1 MGQKIDPPSCQKGG
15 SKRMTSY
22 LINYDCS
29 APPPALPVDLSMEIS
44 FKLDTF
50 QAHAVNAIHRDENVL
65 VTAKT
70 GSGKTF
76 VAEYQVAHSLKKGGR
91 VFYTTP
97 IKSLSNQKFYD
108 LKRMF
113 SSVGIMTGDIK
124 FRPDAQVVIM
134 TTEILRNLLYKQSTT
149 TQEFGITA
157 ALSLEGLD
165 AVVFDEVHYINDPDR
180 GRVWEETMILL
191 PLQVKLVLLS
201 ATIDSPEPFAEWL
214 GALRQRPI
222 HLLSTQYRVVP
233 LLHGVLDGDTVT
245 AVLTEKETF
254 CAQAYRDWAKGYDN
268 RAAKAAHRDAVAE
281 RRLGGY
287 EEPVV
292 KRGEHKGSYKHQ
304 MNTAIRSLESRGDLP
319 ALFFVLSRVDCAK
332 YAEQVEGSLLTS
344 SDAAAVDH
352 ILDFHLHRHLE
363 LLQPLEQYHAL
374 RRYLVRGIAYHHSG
388 LIPLMKEIIELLFTK
403 GFVKV
408 LFATETFAVGIN
420 MPTKT
425 VVFTS
430 YRKFDSVAGMRMLRT
445 DEYIQMAGRAGRRG
459 KDTKGL
465 VLYLPARDPEPVGE
479 VQLMMC
485 GRRAKIQSQMRF
497 GLEFLLK
504 VLHNPELDFDM
515 VFDKSYWRIQSDR
528 AAAVLE
534 LELVAARTKL
544 AAFAIT
550 EREFSDLRLLTTLQA
565 ELKGAVNAARKDVQR
580 RLGQWQNG
588 HMGPRWK
595 HLEHLWPEYQAAE
608 RELAAAEKAVVM
620 AKAEKE
626 IIWEQLGVLRE
637 LGFVESAKL
646 TLLGRMAT
654 EVNEGHPII
663 MPLIYRNGI
672 CNDLTAEEILSV
684 LAVFASDSNRD
695 DAPTLEELSIP
706 LSVLNAV
713 KNVQKIADHSLPK
726 TDDSVYITA
735 VEPIYHWLRGAEF
748 AEVCSECGIYEGNFL
763 RVIMK
768 MGNILEEWRTMATI
782 AGDIAMLEKMRDIQL
797 LRGITFC
804 DSLYLKC

>member
-1 MGQKIDPPSCQKGG
+1 MMI
-15 SKRMTSY
+15 TH
-22 LINYDCS
+22 DCS
-29 APPPALPVDLSMEIS
+29 LAPPALPAELSMEIP

-76 VAEYQVAHSLKKGGR
+76 IGEYQIAHSLKRGGR

-113 SSVGIMTGDIK
+113 PSVGIMTGDIK

-149 TQEFGITA
+149 TQGLGITA

-191 PLQVKLVLLS
+191 PPVVKMILLS
-201 ATIDSPEPFAEWL
+201 ATIDAPERFAEWL
-214 GALRQRPI
+214 GELRQRPI
-222 HLLSTQYRVVP
+222 HLLSTQYRIVP
-233 LLHGVLDGDTVT
+233 LLHGVLQGDDVVP
-245 AVLTEKETF
+245 VLTEKEVF
-254 CAQAYRDWAKGYDN
+254 CAQAYRDWAKSYDN
-268 RAAKAAHRDAVAE
+268 RAARAAHREAVAG

-287 EEPVV
+287 EDPVV
-292 KRGEHKGSYKHQ
+292 KRGDQKSSYKHQ
-304 MNTAIRSLESRGDLP
+304 MNETIRTLETRGDLP
-319 ALFFVLSRVDCAK
+319 ALIFVLSRVDCAK
-332 YAEQVEGSLLTS
+332 YAEQVEGTLLTT
-344 SDAAAVDH
+344 SDAAAVEH
-352 ILDFHLHRHLE
+352 ILDFHLHRHLDV
-363 LLQPLEQYHAL
+363 LQPLEQYHAL

-388 LIPLMKEIIELLFTK
+388 LIPLMKEIIEVLFTK

-430 YRKFDSVAGMRMLRT
+430 YRKFDSAVGGMRMLRT

-459 KDTKGL
+459 KDTQGL
-465 VLYLPARDPEPVGE
+465 VLYLPSRDPEPLGE
-479 VQLMMC
+479 VQMMMC
-485 GRRAKIQSQMRF
+485 GRRAQIRSQMRF

-515 VFDKSYWRIQSDR
+515 VFDKSYWRVQADR
-528 AAAVLE
+528 AAAALE
-534 LELVAARTKL
+534 GELVAARGRL

-550 EREFSDLRLLTTLQA
+550 EREFTDLRALKDLQA
-565 ELKGAVNAARKDVQR
+565 ELKEKTNAARKDVQR

-595 HLEHLWPEYQAAE
+595 ALETLWPAYQMTE
-608 RELAAAEKAVVM
+608 REVTVLEGQLAHARG
-620 AKAEKE
+620 EKE
-626 IIWEQLGVLRE
+626 AILGQLGELE
-637 LGFVESAKL
+637 KLGFVEGHQL
-646 TLLGRMAT
+646 TVLGRQAT

-663 MPLIYRNGI
+663 MPLMYRDGV
-672 CNDLTAEEILSV
+672 CEGLSAEETMTV
-684 LAVFASDSNRD
+684 LAVFASDSEKDN
-695 DAPTLEELSIP
+695 APTLEELTIP
-706 LSVLNAV
+706 ESVKTAV
-713 KNVQKIADHSLPK
+713 RRVKEIAAQIDLQIN
-726 TDDSVYITA
+726 ITA
-735 VEPIYHWLRGAEF
+735 VESVYHWLRGTDF
-748 AEVCSECGIYEGNFL
+748 SQVCTECGMYEGNFL

-768 MGNILEEWRTMATI
+768 MGNLLEEWRTMATI
-782 AGDIAMLEKMRDIQL
+782 AGDVDTLEKLRDVQIQL
-797 LRGITFC
+797 LRGVAIC
-804 DSLYLKC
+804 DSLYLRI